1 MPFPPLPPDDGLERG
16 VSAAWESHGVRQRAL
31 RHREAPGGRSFVFY
45 EGPPTANG
53 RPAIHHVFSRT
64 LKDVVCRHR
73 LMAGF
78 RVPRKAGWDTQG
90 LPVEIEV
97 QKQLG
102 ITTRDEIEALVRA
115 PDGTPDLRASIAEF
129 NRLCR
134 ESVFTYKHDWEALS
148 LRMAYWLDYEHPY
161 VTCETPYI
169 ESVWALL
176 ARFHR
181 TGLLAKDFKILPY
194 CPNCQTG
201 LSNHEV
207 AQGYEDVQDPSVF
220 VRFRVDGADWWAPL
234 RRDERTRSAADAGRD
249 TGVSLLVWTTTPWTL
264 FSNVAVAAR
273 AELDYAVV
281 RLKDELLVVA
291 APRVQAVFGDA
302 AEVVAT
308 VKGRDLQLMPYRRP
322 IDCVPMSAS
331 TSGRPEH
338 ALQVRTADFVSADDG
353 TGFVHIAP
361 AFGADDFS
369 LRQRDELPLLK
380 PVDDAGKFTDEIATD
395 EFGRSLVGRF
405 VKECDKDIIRELK
418 ARGLLWKQVTIDHP
432 YPHCWRCRSP
442 LLYMARPSWYLL
454 TTKLRD
460 RMVALNAR
468 IDWHPPE
475 IGAGRFGEWLSGN
488 IDWAISRERY
498 WGTPLN
504 VWICDACGHEHA
516 PESLDEIG
524 RLTGRTLPADT
535 DPHRPFIDDLSFACT
550 RATAAAPAG
559 GSLAARAAGAAMSTG
574 APSTGAPCTGTPCT
588 GTMHRTPEVIDCWF
602 DSGAMPFAQA
612 GWPRS
617 TGGALPADFPADY
630 ISEGLDQTRGWFY
643 TLHAI
648 ATLVTGLPEH
658 AAEVAARG
666 GDALGLPAYRSV
678 LVNNLLLDA
687 QGKKMSKS
695 RGNVVDSARLFD
707 SVGVD
712 AVRWFFL
719 ASGQVWTPKRF
730 DEKALAESARR
741 VFGTLKNC
749 YAFLALYANLDA
761 WSPGDA
767 APPLA
772 QRPSIDRWLVSR
784 LQTLNR
790 EVGAAYDALDLTEVT
805 RLLDAFIDAELSN
818 WYVRRN
824 RARFWKSGD
833 DADKRAAFATLAAA
847 LERVALLLA
856 PVAPYLAEWLWGA
869 TTAAPAGA
877 SVHLADWPVAD
888 ASLVDAELERQMAV
902 VLRAVELGRSVR
914 AAHDLR
920 VRQPLA
926 QVRIKAADA
935 DDAARLRRADLA
947 RLVCEELNVRAL
959 EVVDRADFRVLT
971 AKPDWKRLGP
981 RLGPKLKAAG
991 AAVAALDEAALEAF
1005 EASGTLTI
1013 TLDGAPVAFD
1023 RQDIALVE
1031 KGRAGYAVAGDGGLV
1046 LALDTRLDDELIGE
1060 GRAREIVSRV
1070 QSVRK
1075 ASGLDVADRITVQLA
1090 GHADLLTAARRH
1102 EAFILAEVLGTAL
1115 ILQPDVAALPAG
1127 AQSFD
1132 VDGAALAVA
1141 VEKVPAR

>member
-1 MPFPPLPPDDGLERG
+1 MPFPALPPDESLEPEVGRRWT
-16 VSAAWESHGVRQRAL
+16 AHDVRQRAL
-31 RHREAPGGRSFVFY
+31 RHREPTGPGGAASRGSFVFY

-97 QKQLG
+97 QKRLG
-102 ITTRDEIEALVRA
+102 IATRDQIEALVKR
-115 PDGTPDLRASIAEF
+115 PDGTPDVRASIAEF

-161 VTCETPYI
+161 VTCEPAYI
-169 ESVWALL
+169 ESAWALL

-181 TGLLAKDFKILPY
+181 AGLLKKDFKILPY

-220 VRFRVDGADWWAPL
+220 VRFRVDGAQWRAHLDAWPELGA
-234 RRDERTRSAADAGRD
+234 DERARRAAAAPDGF
-249 TGVSLLVWTTTPWTL
+249 SLLVWTTTPWTL
-264 FSNVAVAAR
+264 FSNVAVAAG
-273 AELDYAVV
+273 EGLEYALVEH
-281 RLKDELLVVA
+281 RGELLMVA
-291 APRVQAVFGDA
+291 RSRVEALFGKEA
-302 AEVVAT
+302 
-308 VKGRDLQLMPYRRP
+308 RDLQVPVHGMKLHGLSYHRPLGQAAMPEGRSSLTVRR
-322 IDCVPMSAS
+322 
-331 TSGRPEH
+331 
-338 ALQVRTADFVSADDG
+338 ADFVSADDG

-369 LRQRDELPLLK
+369 LRQRDGLPLLK
-380 PVDDAGKFTDEIATD
+380 PVDDAGRFTDEIGGD
-395 EFGRSLVGRF
+395 DFGRSLAGRF
-405 VKECDKDIIRELK
+405 VKDADKDIIRELK

-454 TTKLRD
+454 TTNLRD
-460 RMVALNAR
+460 RMLVLNAR

-475 IGAGRFGEWLSGN
+475 IGAGRFGEWLAGN

-504 VWICDACGHEHA
+504 VWTCDACGREHA
-516 PESLDEIG
+516 PESLDELG
-524 RLTGRTLPADT
+524 RLSGRALPAGF
-535 DPHRPFIDDLSFACT
+535 DPHRPTIDDVTLPCA
-550 RATAAAPAG
+550 RVPGPPAAPPCAG
-559 GSLAARAAGAAMSTG
+559 TLR
-574 APSTGAPCTGTPCT
+574 
-588 GTMHRTPEVIDCWF
+588 RTPEVVDCWF

-617 TGGALPADFPADY
+617 SGGALPADFPADY

-658 AAEVAARG
+658 AAEVRARG
-666 GDALGLPAYRSV
+666 GDDAGLPAYRSV
-678 LVNNLLLDA
+678 LVNNLLLDG
-687 QGKKMSKS
+687 QGRKMSKS
-695 RGNVVDSARLFD
+695 RGNVVDPAGLFET
-707 SVGVD
+707 VGVD

-730 DEKALAESARR
+730 DGKALAESARR
-741 VFGTLKNC
+741 VFGTLRNC
-749 YAFLALYANLDA
+749 YAFLALYANLDG

-772 QRPSIDRWLVSR
+772 ARASIDRWLVSR
-784 LQTLNR
+784 LQTLTAA
-790 EVGAAYDALDLTEVT
+790 VGAAYDALDLTEVT

-824 RARFWKSGD
+824 RARFWKGGD

-856 PVAPYLAEWLWGA
+856 PVAPYLADWLWAATSGA
-869 TTAAPAGA
+869 PGDA
-877 SVHLADWPVAD
+877 SVHLADWPAAD
-888 ASLVDAELERQMAV
+888 RALVDAELERQMSV
-902 VLRAVELGRSVR
+902 VLGAVELGRSVR

-926 QVRIKAADA
+926 QARIKAADP
-935 DDAARLRRADLA
+935 DDAARLRRPDLA

-991 AAVAALDEAALEAF
+991 AAIAALDETALQAF
-1005 EASGTLTI
+1005 EASGTLAVQ
-1013 TLDGAPVAFD
+1013 LDGQRVEFD
-1023 RQDIALVE
+1023 RQDVVLAE
-1031 KGRAGYAVAGDGGLV
+1031 KGREGYAVAGDGRLV
-1046 LALDTRLDDELIGE
+1046 LALDTRLDDELLGE

-1070 QSVRK
+1070 QATRK
-1075 ASGLDVADRITVQLA
+1075 SSGLEVADRIVLHLA
-1090 GHADLLTAARRH
+1090 GHADLLAAARRH
-1102 EAFILAEVLGTAL
+1102 EALILAEVLGTAL
-1115 ILQPDVAALPAG
+1115 VVHAEPRALPAG

-1132 VDGAALAVA
+1132 VDGASLAVA
-1141 VEKVPAR
+1141 VEKVAAR